1 MREFEDYEIYKE
13 KCKTCGC
20 KNKLQT
26 ELLNRRKKIIGYK
39 LTCCAC
45 GNTTEFIME
54 HTENGKRLGNKIEK
68 YEGKAKCIQ
77 PSPCKRYECPLH
89 PLYYKYNNKNK
100 ITNSSQHLGNDDA
113 NNYLGLELVSR
124 DKFIL

>member
-54 HTENGKRLGNKIEK
+54 HTTNGKRIGNKIERF
-68 YEGKAKCIQ
+68 EGKAKCIQ
-77 PSPCKRYECPLH
+77 PSPCKKYECPLH
-89 PLYYKYNNKNK
+89 PLHDKYEKNK
-100 ITNSSQHLGNDDA
+100 ITDSSQHLGNDDDT
-113 NNYLGLELVSR
+113 NNFLSLELFSR

>member
-26 ELLNRRKKIIGYK
+26 ELLNRRKQIIGYK